1 MMGLR
6 SRLVRLALALLWS
19 LALALCV
26 VRTTAAQGAPDAPAW
41 KLDEER
47 WYVMELLGERAGW
60 TWSRIE
66 TDGARY
72 RTGTGMKLS
81 VSRGPAPITIEMTST
96 IVETLDGRPEV
107 MTSVQDSGLQLLE
120 LEYRFG
126 ADGVT
131 LVSRQG
137 GREQTRQMPLPAE
150 TWLTPMA
157 IHRHWLACQE
167 RGETDIEYRTIEP
180 GGGLKPTVI
189 KLLYLRQEILDLD
202 GRRIPVT
209 VWESSNTTV
218 PGKGLDKYTEEGE
231 LVCQEIELPVGR
243 VVMRLAGREAATA
256 DVAAPE
262 ILIATFVQPDRAIP
276 RVDACVTARLRLR
289 AKKGELPALP
299 SAGAQRV
306 AAANGVAT
314 LTIDVNDS
322 LPAPAPDADD
332 PAYLASSPMVQ
343 SEDPQVQK
351 LAQSAVRG
359 AGTDAL
365 ARAEA
370 MRGSV
375 HRFISS
381 KGLDTAFATAAET
394 ARTRTGDCSE
404 HAVLLCAMLRA
415 QGIPARVAVGLVY
428 ADTFLGHEGIFGW
441 HLWTQGLIDGRWVD
455 LDATLARRYH
465 AGHVLAATSALAEGG
480 IDMEIAPVLMLLG
493 NLEIEVV
500 DVGHE

>member
-1 MMGLR
+1 MNGSPRLLR
-6 SRLVRLALALLWS
+6 ALAFALLSCLALEPRS
-19 LALALCV
+19 
-26 VRTTAAQGAPDAPAW
+26 VRAEGTGPGSDW
-41 KLDEER
+41 KLEQER
-47 WYVMELLGERAGW
+47 WYVMELLGGRAGW

-66 TDGARY
+66 NDGSRY

-81 VSRGPAPITIEMTST
+81 VSRGPAQVTIEMTST
-96 IVETLDGRPEV
+96 VVETLDGRPEV
-107 MTSVQDSGLQLLE
+107 MTSVQDFGLQLLE
-120 LEYRFG
+120 IEYRFG

-137 GREQTRQMPLPAE
+137 GREQTKPLPLPAE

-167 RGETDIEYRTIEP
+167 RGATEIEYRTLEP
-180 GGGLKPTVI
+180 GGGLQPTGI
-189 KLLYLRQEILDLD
+189 KLRYLRQEILDLD
-202 GRRIPVT
+202 GRRMPVT
-209 VWESSNTTV
+209 VWESSNTTI
-218 PGKGLDKYTEEGE
+218 PGKGLDKYTEEGD
-231 LVCQEIELPVGR
+231 LVYQEMELPGIGR
-243 VVMRLAGREAATA
+243 VVTRLASREDATG

-276 RVDACVTARLRLR
+276 HVDACVTATLRLR
-289 AKKGELPALP
+289 AKNGELPALP
-299 SAGAQRV
+299 SAGSQRV

-322 LPAPAPDADD
+322 LPAAPADVDD
-332 PAYLASSPMVQ
+332 PAYLTSSPMVQ
-343 SEDPQVQK
+343 SEDPLVQK

-359 AGTDAL
+359 AGAAAL

-370 MRGSV
+370 LRGAV
-375 HRFISS
+375 HRLISS

-428 ADTFLGHEGIFGW
+428 ADSFLGHEGIFGW

-455 LDATLARRYH
+455 LDATLSRRYH
-465 AGHVLAATSALAEGG
+465 AAHVLAATSALAEGG